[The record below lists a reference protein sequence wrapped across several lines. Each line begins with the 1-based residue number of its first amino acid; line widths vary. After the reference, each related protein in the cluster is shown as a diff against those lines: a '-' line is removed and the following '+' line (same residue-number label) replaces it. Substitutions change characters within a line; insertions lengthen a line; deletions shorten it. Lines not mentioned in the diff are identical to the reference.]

1 MLLGR
6 GINGYFTLLRSR
18 PEPPQER
25 TVETLNAW
33 TPEAGREGLV
43 EVAVTLGPE
52 AKQPKGDGQEVDDR
66 VVVQVMDPVMSFPV
80 CSVSIS
86 SSPCPNFAE
95 FWRMKGLMLR
105 KQL

>member
-1 MLLGR
+1 M
-6 GINGYFTLLRSR
+6 
-18 PEPPQER
+18 
-25 TVETLNAW
+25 
-33 TPEAGREGLV
+33 
-43 EVAVTLGPE
+43 AVTLGPE